1 LNNHIGASFGV
12 RRGVE
17 SECSDSLTQHS
28 LSEPALWHEGLT
40 NSLRCERHANP
51 TDMKYTFD
59 HELAAEGRVQ
69 LKRKKTPR
77 DFREER
83 HEDATSDADWDE
95 TSRSRYLAANNRNF
109 GTKLAFVLDFVPQS

>member
-1 LNNHIGASFGV
+1 
-12 RRGVE
+12 
-17 SECSDSLTQHS
+17 
-28 LSEPALWHEGLT
+28 
-40 NSLRCERHANP
+40 
-51 TDMKYTFD
+51 MKYTFD